1 MSSGGHSTLVDAP
14 TVPGA
19 VAQALDAYAS
29 RSRWVAATVGSES
42 AAGYE
47 LATDKAVMAIGGYNG
62 TDPTPTLAQFET
74 WVAQGEIHF
83 FILGGTGISANRPGA
98 RRLTSSEI
106 TSWVEANFTAVTVDG
121 TTLYDLGA
129 DVPSAAR

>member
-1 MSSGGHSTLVDAP
+1 
-14 TVPGA
+14 
-19 VAQALDAYAS
+19 VAQALETDAS
-29 RSRWVAATVGSES
+29 RSRWVAATVGSEN

-47 LATDKAVMAIGGYNG
+47 LATDKAIMAIGGYNG

-74 WVAQGEIHF
+74 WVAQGKIHF
-83 FILGGTGISANRPGA
+83 FIVGGTGISANRAGVG
-98 RRLTSSEI
+98 RLTASEI

-129 DVPSAAR
+129 DGT